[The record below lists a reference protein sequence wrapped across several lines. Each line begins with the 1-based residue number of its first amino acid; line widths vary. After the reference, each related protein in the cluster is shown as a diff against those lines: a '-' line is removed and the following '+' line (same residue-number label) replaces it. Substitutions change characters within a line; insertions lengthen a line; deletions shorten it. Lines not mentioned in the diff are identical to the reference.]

1 MSNLFIIIDYNKI
14 QSLDF
19 VKNVMKID
27 NPESF
32 RLPVFGPQFNY
43 LIAKNDSYFL
53 YPNEANKYKQ
63 KLQNSFQ
70 HGGISLEEML
80 KNVIKI

>member
-1 MSNLFIIIDYNKI
+1 MSPPPYLKNQPPHLNDN
-14 QSLDF
+14 SLH
-19 VKNVMKID
+19 
-27 NPESF
+27 E
-32 RLPVFGPQFNY
+32 
-43 LIAKNDSYFL
+43 NDSYFL

-80 KNVIKI
+80 IPVVRLKGIS